1 MTAVAAIDADI
12 RRMTRASAAC
22 RRLMTIPG
30 VGQLTALAF
39 VAAIDDPFA
48 YPPIPRRRRLSGIGP
63 QTVSVG
69 RGRLR
74 RQHLEVRGP
83 AGADPAV
90 RSRQCHVDPL
100 QRPAQAQGLGLRD
113 RQAINDA
120 QGQSRSG
127 APPRDHHACD
137 AARRDRVRIGLS
149 RQSTRQ
155 EAESSSQEERRP
167 REGADD
173 GADFV
178 ARGQPMTDCDF
189 NRAAL
194 HPAYP
199 IKCRTSTQRTQ
210 APESVDTPKSL
221 SPLDPLE
228 NAIRRLRP
236 FARNNGP
243 KVLWP
248 VLPRLRRARAPSTPL
263 HDGR

>member
-1 MTAVAAIDADI
+1 MVQCLQGKRSTVLALSRTLCAV
-12 RRMTRASAAC
+12 
-22 RRLMTIPG
+22 
-30 VGQLTALAF
+30 
-39 VAAIDDPFA
+39 
-48 YPPIPRRRRLSGIGP
+48 RRRDVEDVPL
-63 QTVSVG
+63 
-69 RGRLR
+69 RG
-74 RQHLEVRGP
+74 
-83 AGADPAV
+83 
-90 RSRQCHVDPL
+90 RQCHADPL
-100 QRPAQAQGLGLRD
+100 QGPAQAQGLGLRD

-120 QGQSRSG
+120 QSASRSG

-210 APESVDTPKSL
+210 APESVDTPKSF
-221 SPLDPLE
+221 
-228 NAIRRLRP
+228 RP
-236 FARNNGP
+236 
-243 KVLWP
+243 
-248 VLPRLRRARAPSTPL
+248 
-263 HDGR
+263 